1 MEKSCSFNERSLLYF
16 PCIKTLTDENI
27 SLILSLN
34 ETFNQSN
41 IPLTFKYVISFFS
54 VFICILGII
63 GSMLIFY
70 TIKNKKHRNNTDYYV
85 LNLATTDLL
94 LSVFYMPTVN
104 VLYLDWPFG
113 SPMCPI
119 LSYIFAVFVL
129 QRSLIITA
137 ITIDRHHGMSK
148 LMIFQKKRIQVKF
161 ISILSWTF
169 ACLFCIPI
177 LFYSQIVNTYSES
190 GSHTLCIEM
199 WPHKNYKII
208 YNLSTLLLQYI
219 LPVSVMAVLYTHVA
233 CIIWRNKTPGEANL
247 RRDCRIRK
255 RKLQVYT
262 LKHAHSATSVKQPP
276 AIKGK
281 LFLSFHITFYVN

>member
-1 MEKSCSFNERSLLYF
+1 MGKSCDFNERSLLYL
-16 PCIKTLTDENI
+16 PCIKTLTDGNI

-41 IPLTFKYVISFFS
+41 IPLTFKHVFSFFS
-54 VFICILGII
+54 VFVCILGII
-63 GSMLIFY
+63 GSIGIFY
-70 TIKNKKHRNNTDYYV
+70 TIKNKEHRNYTDYYV

-94 LSVFYMPTVN
+94 LSLFYMPTVN
-104 VLYLDWPFG
+104 ILYLDWPFG
-113 SPMCPI
+113 FPMCPI
-119 LSYIFAVFVL
+119 LSYMFAVFLL

-169 ACLFCIPI
+169 ACLFCIPV
-177 LFYSQIVNTYSES
+177 LFYSHIVNTSSES
-190 GSHTLCIEM
+190 GSHSLCIEM
-199 WPHKNYKII
+199 WPNKNYKMI

-233 CIIWRNKTPGEANL
+233 CIIWRNKTPGEVNV

-255 RKLQVYT
+255 KKLQVYT
-262 LKHAHSATSVKQPP
+262 VKPAHTVTSIKQSLALKGQ
-276 AIKGK
+276 
-281 LFLSFHITFYVN
+281 LFLVLS